1 MSPILKN
8 KKVEPKVSL
17 IGTGVYGLAMAMM
30 INKNIKDI
38 IMWTED
44 PSKYEKYKKDG
55 CIKDLIPDL
64 EAPKNIKLTDSYEKA
79 VKDRDI
85 IFIMS
90 TAQWVGAICRS
101 IKPYITKKTIVCIA
115 SKGIENVSCQFL
127 SDIASQELG
136 IKNIAIISGPSFAI
150 DMANNN
156 PVGLSIASHSK
167 RALKEIKN
175 VVANDTLKL
184 RESNDLIGVQIC
196 GSIKNVIA
204 LAAGML
210 SGMGYP
216 ESTQSFLITE
226 SLHDIKNLISALG
239 GSPKTILSFAGVG
252 DLLLTCTSTKSR
264 NFSFGKMIGEGATK
278 EQKEEHLSKVTV
290 EGYHTLKSIY
300 KLIKKKKIKMPIIDL
315 IYKIVMNDEDP
326 QLLVKFLINKK

>member
-1 MSPILKN
+1 MKTKSKT
-8 KKVEPKVSL
+8 EPKISL

-30 INKNIKDI
+30 VNKNNKDI

-44 PSKYEKYKKDG
+44 NTKYEEYKKVG
-55 CIKDLIPDL
+55 QIKDIIPDL
-64 EAPKNIKLTDSYEKA
+64 DVPKNIKLTNSFEEAATDK
-79 VKDRDI
+79 DI

-90 TAQWVGAICRS
+90 TAQWVGSICRS

-127 SDIASQELG
+127 SDIAYQELK

-167 RALKEIKN
+167 KAIREIKK
-175 VVANDTLKL
+175 VLVNDTLKL
-184 RESNDLIGVQIC
+184 RESNDLIGTQIC

-210 SGMGYP
+210 SGMDYP
-216 ESTQSFLITE
+216 ESTQCFLITE
-226 SLHDIKNLISALG
+226 SIHDIKNLISALG
-239 GSPKTILSFAGVG
+239 GNPKTILSFAGVG

-264 NFSFGKMIGEGATK
+264 NYSFGRMIGAGATK
-278 EQKEEHLSKVTV
+278 EEKEEHLKNTTV

-300 KLIKKKKIKMPIIDL
+300 KLVKKKKIKMPIIDL
-315 IYKIVMNDEDP
+315 IYKIVMNNEDP
-326 QLLVKFLINKK
+326 HLLVKFLINKK

>member
-1 MSPILKN
+1 MLK
-8 KKVEPKVSL
+8 KKVKDQPKIAL

-30 INKNIKDI
+30 ANKNNPNI

-44 PSKYEKYKKDG
+44 PKKYEKYKKDG

-64 EAPKNIKLTDSYEKA
+64 EAPKNIKLTDSYEEA
-79 VKDRDI
+79 VTGAHI
-85 IFIMS
+85 VFIMS
-90 TAQWVGAICRS
+90 TAQFVGAICRG

-127 SDIASQELG
+127 SDIAYQELK

-150 DMANNN
+150 DMANEN

-167 RALKEIKN
+167 RAIKEIKKTL
-175 VVANDTLKL
+175 VNDTLKL
-184 RESNDLIGVQIC
+184 RETNDLIGVQIC

-210 SGMGYP
+210 SGMNYP

-226 SLHDIKNLISALG
+226 SLHDIKNLINALG
-239 GSPKTILSFAGVG
+239 GNPKTILSFAGVG

-264 NFSFGKMIGEGATK
+264 NYSFGKMIGAGATK
-278 EQKEEHLSKVTV
+278 EEKDAHLATSTV

-315 IYKIVMNDEDP
+315 IYKIVMNNEDP
-326 QLLVKFLINKK
+326 QLLAKFLINKK